1 MARKSLCWE
10 DVEEGQELPT
20 VTMDITCTMV
30 IAGAIASR
38 DFTPVHH
45 DRAFV
50 QNVGMKDIFLNNATI
65 CGYVGK
71 YLTDWTGPEGELK
84 EISFRIQTPCF
95 PGDTMTKT
103 GKVVKKYT
111 EEDQHLVD
119 VEYEFAV
126 PEGRNCGGTGT
137 VALPTRGH

>member
-1 MARKSLCWE
+1 MAWKSLCWE

-71 YLTDWTGPEGELK
+71 YLTDWTGPDGELR
-84 EISFRIQTPCF
+84 EISFRIATPCF
-95 PGDTMTKT
+95 PGDTMKKT

-111 EEDQHLVD
+111 EGDQHLVD

-137 VALPTRGH
+137 IALPTRGH

>member
-1 MARKSLCWE
+1 MAWKSLCWE

-71 YLTDWTGPEGELK
+71 YLTDWTGPEGELR
-84 EISFRIQTPCF
+84 EISFRIATPCF
-95 PGDTMTKT
+95 PGDTMKKT

-111 EEDQHLVD
+111 EGDQHLVD

-137 VALPTRGH
+137 IVLPTRGH

>member
-1 MARKSLCWE
+1 MTWKSVYWE

-20 VTMDITCTMV
+20 VTMDITCTTV
-30 IAGAIASR
+30 ISGAIASR

-45 DRAFV
+45 DRDFV
-50 QNVGMKDIFLNNATI
+50 QNLGLKDIFLNNATI

-84 EISFRIQTPCF
+84 EISFRIATPCF

-103 GKVVKKYT
+103 GKVIKKYT
-111 EEDQHLVD
+111 EGDEHLVD
-119 VEYEFAV
+119 VEYDFAV
-126 PEGRNCGGTGT
+126 PQGRNCGGTGT
-137 VALPTRGH
+137 IALPTRGH

>member
-1 MARKSLCWE
+1 MAWKSLCWE

-20 VTMDITCTMV
+20 VTKDITCTTV

-45 DRAFV
+45 DRDFA
-50 QNVGMKDIFLNNATI
+50 QKAGLKDFFLNNATI
-65 CGYVGK
+65 CGFSGK

-84 EISFRIQTPCF
+84 EILFRIATPCF
-95 PGDTMTKT
+95 SGDTMTMT

-111 EEDQHLVD
+111 EGDQHLVD

-126 PEGRNCGGTGT
+126 PQGRNCGGTGT
-137 VALPTRGH
+137 IALPTRGH

>member
-1 MARKSLCWE
+1 MDWKSLCWE
-10 DVEEGQELPT
+10 DVEEGQEFPT
-20 VTMDITCTMV
+20 VAIDVSCTTV

-45 DRAFV
+45 DRNFA
-50 QNVGMKDIFLNNATI
+50 QSAGLKDIFMNNATI
-65 CGYVGK
+65 CGLVGK

-84 EISFRIQTPCF
+84 EISFRIGTPCF
-95 PGDTMTKT
+95 PGDTMTMT

-111 EEDQHLVD
+111 EGDQHLVD

-137 VALPTRGH
+137 LALPSRGH

>member
-1 MARKSLCWE
+1 MAWKSLYWE

-20 VTMDITCTMV
+20 VTMDITCTTV

-38 DFTPVHH
+38 DFFPLHH
-45 DRAFV
+45 DRDFA
-50 QNVGMKDIFLNNATI
+50 QKAGLKDIFLNNATI
-65 CGYVGK
+65 CGFVGK

-84 EISFRIQTPCF
+84 EISFRIGAPCF
-95 PGDTMTKT
+95 SGDTMTMT

-111 EEDQHLVD
+111 GGDQYLVD

-126 PEGRNCGGTGT
+126 PQGRNCGGTGT
-137 VALPTRGH
+137 IALPTRGH

>member
-1 MARKSLCWE
+1 MAWKSLCWE

-20 VTMDITCTMV
+20 VTKDITCTTV

-45 DRAFV
+45 DRDFA
-50 QNVGMKDIFLNNATI
+50 QKVGMKDFFLNNATI
-65 CGYVGK
+65 CGFSGK

-84 EISFRIQTPCF
+84 EISFRIATPCF
-95 PGDTMTKT
+95 PVDTMTMT

-111 EEDQHLVD
+111 EGDHHLVD

-126 PEGRNCGGTGT
+126 PQGRNCGGTGT
-137 VALPTRGH
+137 IALPTRGH

>member
-1 MARKSLCWE
+1 MAWKSLCWE

-20 VTMDITCTMV
+20 VTKDITCTTV

-45 DRAFV
+45 DRDFA
-50 QNVGMKDIFLNNATI
+50 QKVGMKDFFLNNATI
-65 CGYVGK
+65 CGFSGK

-84 EISFRIQTPCF
+84 EISFRIATPCF
-95 PGDTMTKT
+95 PGDTMTMT

-111 EEDQHLVD
+111 EGDQHLVD
-119 VEYEFAV
+119 VECIAKV
-126 PEGRNCGGTGT
+126 PRGDHCIGSVTII
-137 VALPTRGH
+137 LPA

>member
-1 MARKSLCWE
+1 MAWKSLCWE

-71 YLTDWTGPEGELK
+71 YLTDWTGPEGELR
-84 EISFRIQTPCF
+84 EISFRIATPCF

-111 EEDQHLVD
+111 EGDQHLVD

-126 PEGRNCGGTGT
+126 SEGRNCGGTGT
-137 VALPTRGH
+137 IALPTRGH

>member
-1 MARKSLCWE
+1 MAWKSLCWE

-20 VTMDITCTMV
+20 VTKDITCTTV

-45 DRAFV
+45 DRDFA
-50 QNVGMKDIFLNNATI
+50 QKAGLKDFFLNNATI
-65 CGYVGK
+65 CGFSGK

-84 EISFRIQTPCF
+84 EISFRIATPCF
-95 PGDTMTKT
+95 PGDTMTMT
-103 GKVVKKYT
+103 GKVIKKYT
-111 EEDQHLVD
+111 EGDQHLVD

-126 PEGRNCGGTGT
+126 PQGRNCSGTGT
-137 VALPTRGH
+137 IALPTRGH

>member
-1 MARKSLCWE
+1 MAWKSLCWE

-20 VTMDITCTMV
+20 VTKDITCTTV

-45 DRAFV
+45 DRDFA
-50 QNVGMKDIFLNNATI
+50 QKAGLKDFFLNNATI
-65 CGYVGK
+65 CGFSGK
-71 YLTDWTGPEGELK
+71 YLTDWTGPEGELR
-84 EISFRIQTPCF
+84 EMSFRIGTPCF
-95 PGDTMTKT
+95 PGDTMTMT

-111 EEDQHLVD
+111 EGDQHLVD

-126 PEGRNCGGTGT
+126 PQGRNCGGTGT
-137 VALPTRGH
+137 IALPARGH